1 MLLTATTGERGDPSG
16 AVIGWLLVALVA
28 AAALAHERRLRR
40 RGGTVE
46 ALALGALRAAEG
58 PGFVE
63 DGDVADERERVRRR
77 VGGGAGGAG
86 GAGGTD
92 EGDADAAVV
101 VSGLRK
107 VYAPRGRA
115 PPKVAVVDLSL
126 RIGRAECFGFLG
138 PNGAGKTTT
147 LSILTGDYLPS
158 TPAPGPGPNPSP
170 NFNFTPNPT
179 PTPNPYPYAY
189 PYPGDYLPSA
199 GRAWIDG
206 CDVVSELRAVRRR
219 LGYCPQQDP
228 LLELMTGR
236 ETLLMFARLKN
247 LPEARI
253 GGLVAAMLRQTS
265 LLPCADAVRG
275 RAREG

>member
-1 MLLTATTGERGDPSG
+1 MLPSYHPIHTTPCISALLGQAEPDLRLTGATKGGLGAALGLALLLTATTGERGDPSG

-86 GAGGTD
+86 GTD
-92 EGDADAAVV
+92 DGDADAAVV

-158 TPAPGPGPNPSP
+158 
-170 NFNFTPNPT
+170 
-179 PTPNPYPYAY
+179 NPYPW
-189 PYPGDYLPSA
+189 PWP
-199 GRAWIDG
+199 
-206 CDVVSELRAVRRR
+206 
-219 LGYCPQQDP
+219 
-228 LLELMTGR
+228 
-236 ETLLMFARLKN
+236 
-247 LPEARI
+247 
-253 GGLVAAMLRQTS
+253 
-265 LLPCADAVRG
+265 
-275 RAREG
+275 

>member
-86 GAGGTD
+86 GTD
-92 EGDADAAVV
+92 DGDADAAVV

-158 TPAPGPGPNPSP
+158 NPNPHQVAVAERALASRMAEQAAADYTEAFAALRTAQEEAQARRQSELTLTLALALTLTRALTLTLP
-170 NFNFTPNPT
+170 LTLPLPLTPT
-179 PTPNPYPYAY
+179 PTPTPTQATTCPRPAARGSTGATSSRSCV
-189 PYPGDYLPSA
+189 PCGGASA
-199 GRAWIDG
+199 
-206 CDVVSELRAVRRR
+206 
-219 LGYCPQQDP
+219 
-228 LLELMTGR
+228 T
-236 ETLLMFARLKN
+236 ARS
-247 LPEARI
+247 RT
-253 GGLVAAMLRQTS
+253 RCS
-265 LLPCADAVRG
+265 S
-275 RAREG
+275 

>member
-46 ALALGALRAAEG
+46 ARALGALRAAEG

-63 DGDVADERERVRRR
+63 DDDVADERERVRRR

-86 GAGGTD
+86 GTE

-158 TPAPGPGPNPSP
+158 
-170 NFNFTPNPT
+170 
-179 PTPNPYPYAY
+179 NPYPW
-189 PYPGDYLPSA
+189 PWP
-199 GRAWIDG
+199 
-206 CDVVSELRAVRRR
+206 
-219 LGYCPQQDP
+219 
-228 LLELMTGR
+228 
-236 ETLLMFARLKN
+236 
-247 LPEARI
+247 
-253 GGLVAAMLRQTS
+253 
-265 LLPCADAVRG
+265 
-275 RAREG
+275 